1 MKKSKR
7 VVITGMGVVS
17 PIGIGKDEFLKS
29 LKEGRNGISEISLF
43 DPDKFENFPVR
54 IAGEIRNFDYRKY
67 LDPTSK
73 ELRRYDRFLHFALI
87 AAKEAVEDAKL
98 DELDEKEK
106 EKVGVLV
113 SSGIGGFTT
122 LDREYEVFTRK
133 GPRRV
138 SPFLIPMM
146 IPDMAAGVVSIAHG
160 FKGPNFCINS
170 ACASSSHA
178 LADAF
183 NLIQLGISDVVLAG
197 GSEATLVPMAIA
209 AFANMGALSRR
220 NDLTASRPFDKER
233 DGFVMGE
240 GAGVLVVESEEHA
253 LKRGAKIYAEF
264 KGYGMS
270 GDAYHI
276 TAPDPEGRGGELAL
290 RRAME
295 TANLKPED
303 IDYVNCH
310 ATSTP
315 VGDKAEIRALKR
327 VLEKRIYEIPVNST
341 KSMTGHLL
349 GAAGAVEVVASILCM
364 NNSFVHPTINL
375 EDPDD
380 EFEGINFVMG
390 ESQNWEMRNFI
401 SDSFGFG
408 GHSVSL
414 IFGKYE

>member
-1 MKKSKR
+1 MKKSRR

-17 PIGIGKDEFLKS
+17 PIGVGKNEFLKS
-29 LKEGRNGISEISLF
+29 LKEGRNGISKISLF

-54 IAGEIRNFDYRKY
+54 IAGEIKGFDYRKY

-106 EKVGVLV
+106 EDVGVLI

-122 LDREYEVFTRK
+122 LNREYGVFTRK

-209 AFANMGALSRR
+209 AFANMGALSKR
-220 NDLTASRPFDKER
+220 NDLTASRPFDKDR

-253 LKRGAKIYAEF
+253 LKRGVKIYAEF

-315 VGDKAEIRALKR
+315 VGDKAEIRAF
-327 VLEKRIYEIPVNST
+327 LEREYTRYP
-341 KSMTGHLL
+341 
-349 GAAGAVEVVASILCM
+349 
-364 NNSFVHPTINL
+364 
-375 EDPDD
+375 
-380 EFEGINFVMG
+380 
-390 ESQNWEMRNFI
+390 
-401 SDSFGFG
+401 
-408 GHSVSL
+408 
-414 IFGKYE
+414 